1 MDEEQKV
8 NTTDIEYDSY
18 EIIEYI
24 DYYDEYYTYED
35 D

>member
-18 EIIEYI
+18 EVIEYI
-24 DYYDEYYTYED
+24 DDYDEYYTYED